1 MKSTVIKFPSRRK
14 EIYFLG
20 KRPCLTL
27 LIFCQHWTNTG
38 LLCSVISACLITIL
52 RELELACEP
61 ALTTVIA
68 TAWSNV
74 ENVSGRSPYVSD
86 LVGSIKSVAEVVRER
101 INHKKYVRSFADKA
115 VG

>member
-1 MKSTVIKFPSRRK
+1 MRNIVIRFPSRRK
-14 EIYFLG
+14 EICFLG
-20 KRPCLTL
+20 KRAYPTL
-27 LIFCQHWTNTG
+27 LNSCRRLTNTG
-38 LLCSVISACLITIL
+38 LLFSVISACLITVL

-61 ALTTVIA
+61 ALTTVIS
-68 TAWSNV
+68 TSWSNV